1 MPYTYYDIGLNLFT
15 KSFPQP
21 EKIIEDA
28 HAAGIQCIL
37 TGSEAEENELV
48 NDFTKTHDVY
58 GTAGIHPHS
67 ADEAKEE
74 DVARIEEILTTNPR
88 ILAVGETGLDYDRM
102 YSRKENQIHYFKE
115 LILLAEKLGK
125 PLFLHERDAAEDFI
139 ACFAGHEAICPRA
152 VVHCYTGDKKTL
164 RRLLDMGFYIGITG
178 WICDERRAD
187 DLREA
192 VSILLLLLSPMV
204 PHFAAEMW
212 QALGNSEPIET
223 MPWPAFD
230 AEVAREEQLTIVL
243 QVNGK
248 VRSRLQVDADIDD
261 ESLIGK
267 ALADENLQKFLEG
280 KPAKKTIVVK
290 KKLVNIVV

>member
-15 KSFPQP
+15 KSFPHP

-28 HAAGIQCIL
+28 HVAGIQCIL

-115 LILLAEKLGK
+115 LIALAEKLGK

-139 ACFAGHEAICPRA
+139 ACFAGHESICPRS
-152 VVHCYTGDKKTL
+152 VVHCYTGNKETL
-164 RRLLDMGFYIGITG
+164 ETLLSMGFYIGITG

-192 VSILLLLLSPMV
+192 VTILPLDRVM
-204 PHFAAEMW
+204 
-212 QALGNSEPIET
+212 IET
-223 MPWPAFD
+223 D
-230 AEVAREEQLTIVL
+230 APYLTPRGFHLPRTNVPQNITYVARTLAQYMGVSEEVLT
-243 QVNGK
+243 K
-248 VRSRLQVDADIDD
+248 CA
-261 ESLIGK
+261 K
-267 ALADENLQKFLEG
+267 ENTERFWG
-280 KPAKKTIVVK
+280 IR
-290 KKLVNIVV
+290 

>member
-15 KSFPQP
+15 KSFPHP

-88 ILAVGETGLDYDRM
+88 ILVVGETGLDYDRM
-102 YSRKENQIHYFKE
+102 YSRRENQIHYFKE
-115 LILLAEKLGK
+115 LILLAEKLEK

-139 ACFAGHEAICPRA
+139 ACFAGHEAICPRS
-152 VVHCYTGDKKTL
+152 VVHCYTGNKETL
-164 RRLLDMGFYIGITG
+164 ETLLSMGFYIGITG

-192 VSILLLLLSPMV
+192 VSILPLDRVM
-204 PHFAAEMW
+204 
-212 QALGNSEPIET
+212 IET
-223 MPWPAFD
+223 D
-230 AEVAREEQLTIVL
+230 APYLTPRGFHLPRTNVPQNITYVARTLAQYMGVSEEVLT
-243 QVNGK
+243 K
-248 VRSRLQVDADIDD
+248 CA
-261 ESLIGK
+261 K
-267 ALADENLQKFLEG
+267 ENTERFWG
-280 KPAKKTIVVK
+280 IR
-290 KKLVNIVV
+290 

>member
-15 KSFPQP
+15 KSFPHP

-115 LILLAEKLGK
+115 SRSSFTSGMRRRTSSPALPVTK
-125 PLFLHERDAAEDFI
+125 PSVRAPSSTATRGIRKRSGGCSIWASISASPDGSAMSAARMTCARPSRSFRWI
-139 ACFAGHEAICPRA
+139 A
-152 VVHCYTGDKKTL
+152 
-164 RRLLDMGFYIGITG
+164 
-178 WICDERRAD
+178 
-187 DLREA
+187 
-192 VSILLLLLSPMV
+192 
-204 PHFAAEMW
+204 
-212 QALGNSEPIET
+212 
-223 MPWPAFD
+223 
-230 AEVAREEQLTIVL
+230 
-243 QVNGK
+243 
-248 VRSRLQVDADIDD
+248 
-261 ESLIGK
+261 
-267 ALADENLQKFLEG
+267 
-280 KPAKKTIVVK
+280 
-290 KKLVNIVV
+290 